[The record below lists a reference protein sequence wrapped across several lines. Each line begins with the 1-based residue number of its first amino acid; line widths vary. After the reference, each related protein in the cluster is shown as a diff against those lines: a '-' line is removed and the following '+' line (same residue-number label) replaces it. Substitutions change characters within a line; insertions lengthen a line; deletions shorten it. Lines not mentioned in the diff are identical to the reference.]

1 MRRIRAAI
9 GETARDANS
18 AARLPLRVQT
28 AAGHVGT
35 ESPSKPRELQFPAYP
50 HFTPWAAGGKRAR
63 DPASD
68 CHRLSL
74 TSWVP
79 IPRQFA
85 VEAFKPPGRVIGLGG
100 ATGRRCGTMSTQPSF
115 LSWKVLYTAGTLI
128 EADALR
134 VRTIRPLFRAQMR
147 DLGVDGYEHR
157 LDPLRRQ
164 RLHRPP
170 DHAGSQAQESSPD
183 SGRPTGGTNR
193 SPGGATRSP
202 VAKLRYR

>member
-35 ESPSKPRELQFPAYP
+35 ESPSNLANCSSLRTLVA

-100 ATGRRCGTMSTQPSF
+100 ATGRRCGTMSTQPSS
-115 LSWKVLYTAGTLI
+115 LSWKGLYTAGTLI

-134 VRTIRPLFRAQMR
+134 VRTVRPLFRAH
-147 DLGVDGYEHR
+147 G
-157 LDPLRRQ
+157 RRW
-164 RLHRPP
+164 LW
-170 DHAGSQAQESSPD
+170 A
-183 SGRPTGGTNR
+183 PTGSSTAPTA
-193 SPGGATRSP
+193 SPA
-202 VAKLRYR
+202 A

>member
-35 ESPSKPRELQFPAYP
+35 ESPSNLANRSSLRIRILLRGQPAASGREILQA
-50 HFTPWAAGGKRAR
+50 TAIA
-63 DPASD
+63 
-68 CHRLSL
+68 LSL

-100 ATGRRCGTMSTQPSF
+100 ATGRRCGTMSTQPSS